1 MRTKLAR
8 QTERALVTALRSSL
22 RGAVIDRE
30 HPGYDAARRV
40 WNGLID
46 RHPAV
51 MARCAD
57 TADVVETVRVAREHR
72 PLVSVRGGGHQVAGS
87 AVCDNGL
94 VIDLSRMKDVRVDPV
109 ARTVRAQGGVTW
121 GELDRA
127 TQTFALATT
136 GGEVSTT
143 GIAGFTLGGG
153 MGILMRRHGL
163 ACDNLRS
170 IEVVTADGEV
180 LTASQTQYPDLFWAA
195 RGGGRGLG
203 VVTSFE
209 FDLHAL
215 GPEVAAAQVLYRY
228 DDARRILRAF
238 RDVAPRM
245 PETVA
250 PELALWTVLPDP
262 SIPERLHGSKVV
274 LVAGVYA
281 GPAAEGDA
289 VLTPLRQLA
298 TPLADLS
305 GPVPYLTVQSALDD
319 VFEGGRFYMKSHFM
333 DELGDA
339 AIDTLLRCDARR
351 PTPETLTVIRTLGG
365 AIARVGPDDT
375 AYSHRSAVFNLSID
389 AAWFDPAL
397 DREAIGWSR
406 DTWDGLRPFAT
417 GGVYLNFS
425 GLGEEAA
432 SLRDAVQGRTRERLT
447 RVRWAYDPEGLFE
460 AAAGGP

>member
-8 QTERALVTALRSSL
+8 ETERALVTALRSRL
-22 RGAVIDRE
+22 RGEVIDRE
-30 HPGYDAARRV
+30 HSSYDDARRV

-51 MARCAD
+51 IARCAD
-57 TADVVETVRVAREHR
+57 TADVVETVRVAREQR
-72 PLVSVRGGGHQVAGS
+72 PLVSIRGGGHQVAGS
-87 AVCDNGL
+87 AVCDDGL
-94 VIDLSRMKDVRVDPV
+94 VIDLSRMKVVRVDPAV
-109 ARTVRAQGGVTW
+109 RTVRAQGGVTW

-127 TQTFALATT
+127 TQALALATT

-153 MGILMRRHGL
+153 MGLLMRRHGL

-170 IEVVTADGEV
+170 IEVVTADGEI

-215 GPEVAAAQVLYRY
+215 GPEIAAAQVLYPY

-238 RDVAPRM
+238 GDVAPRM

-250 PELALWTVLPDP
+250 PQLALWTVLPDP
-262 SIPERLHGSKVV
+262 AVPAELYGSKVV
-274 LVAGVYA
+274 LVAAVFA
-281 GPAAEGDA
+281 GPPAEGEA
-289 VLTPLRQLA
+289 ALAPLRQFG

-319 VFEGGRFYMKSHFM
+319 VFEGGR
-333 DELGDA
+333 
-339 AIDTLLRCDARR
+339 
-351 PTPETLTVIRTLGG
+351 
-365 AIARVGPDDT
+365 
-375 AYSHRSAVFNLSID
+375 
-389 AAWFDPAL
+389 
-397 DREAIGWSR
+397 
-406 DTWDGLRPFAT
+406 
-417 GGVYLNFS
+417 
-425 GLGEEAA
+425 
-432 SLRDAVQGRTRERLT
+432 
-447 RVRWAYDPEGLFE
+447 
-460 AAAGGP
+460 